1 MLLKCTESSICAYVL
16 TSIDD
21 EPYGICSKRV
31 IQRNHHHRVGVA
43 GQLRDDPLS
52 SHTQKELNRIISW
65 ISPTFSLNFTSVFFI
80 HCLPQDRFFQ
90 IVACK
95 PRVIQTKKPIRTAQ
109 SWQTK
114 NATHPMALKN
124 ATHNVLP
131 MCLDEFCESKQPPPE
146 HRSIF
151 NH

>member
-52 SHTQKELNRIISW
+52 SYTQKENHFVNF
-65 ISPTFSLNFTSVFFI
+65 THMFSLNFTSVFFI

-95 PRVIQTKKPIRTAQ
+95 PRVIQTKKNPSERP
-109 SWQTK
+109 SHDRPK
-114 NATHPMALKN
+114 MHPMALKN